1 MLFPYDTEDL
11 EANGK
16 DIGFTRENVVIA
28 ASDFNNF
35 CLALLEIPEAERP
48 GLFLEDHRSIID
60 DLLDSDEEDA
70 SSRSPTPPANDQCS
84 AA

>member
-11 EANGK
+11 DKNGQ

-48 GLFLEDHRSIID
+48 GLFLEDHRSILD
-60 DLLDSDEEDA
+60 ELLDSDEEDE
-70 SSRSPTPPANDQCS
+70 SNQPPTPSANEQSS
-84 AA
+84 AV